1 MTQRFDPSTVPSAM
15 PSTGPAYVPAYVRG
29 LTRPRR
35 RDVLKLFGAAGAGL
49 ALAGCGVEGRKAT
62 PPEQNDVQRFW
73 AGKKRNGHVDFANWP
88 LYMDPKKPEL
98 AQFTRQTGIS
108 VTYRE
113 VIQENAGFFA
123 KMRPQLAAG
132 RSIGYDIIVITNG
145 IQFTQLTQL
154 GYVAPLDHRR
164 LPNFARNAAP
174 AYKREAFDPGN
185 VYSVPWATGIT
196 GIAYNP
202 KYVKEEITG
211 LAALFD
217 PKYKGKV
224 GMFSDTQ
231 EIGNFGML
239 AVGADPEKSTP
250 ADWRQAAARL
260 TAQRDA
266 GIVRKYY
273 DQGYV
278 DPLTRGDIWISMAWS
293 GDIFQKN
300 LEGAGLEFVIPQEG
314 GTIWTDNMMIPK
326 TAPNPVD
333 ALMLMDFF
341 FDPEVAAGLAEYI
354 NYVTPVPGAKQVMLD
369 KAATLTG
376 EDRQALADLA
386 ESPLVFPAP
395 ADYARL
401 NTYRDFKTPQEQRQY
416 ESVFQPIVTS

>member
-1 MTQRFDPSTVPSAM
+1 MIHNPVL
-15 PSTGPAYVPAYVRG
+15 RG
-29 LTRPRR
+29 LTHPRR

-49 ALAGCGVEGRKAT
+49 ALAGCGVEGKKVT
-62 PPEQNDVQRFW
+62 PPKQNDVQKFW
-73 AGKKRNGHVDFANWP
+73 AGKKKNGHIDFANWP

-113 VIQENAGFFA
+113 VIQENAAFFA
-123 KMRPQLAAG
+123 RVRPQLAAG
-132 RSIGYDIIVITNG
+132 QSIGYDIIVITNG

-154 GYVAPLDHRR
+154 GYVAPLDHAR
-164 LPNFARNAAP
+164 LPNFARHADP
-174 AYKREAFDPGN
+174 SYKREAFDPGN

-202 KYVKEEITG
+202 EYVKEEVTG

-231 EIGNFGML
+231 EIGNVGML
-239 AVGADPEKSTP
+239 AVGADPERSTP
-250 ADWRQAAARL
+250 ADWQKAAARL
-260 TAQRDA
+260 TEQRDA

-273 DQGYV
+273 DQGYI

-293 GDIFQKN
+293 GDVFQKN
-300 LEGAGLEFVIPQEG
+300 LEGANLEFVIPQEG

-326 TAPNPVD
+326 TARNPVD
-333 ALMLMDFF
+333 ALMLMDYF
-341 FDPEVAAGLAEYI
+341 FDPKVAASLAEYI
-354 NYVTPVPGAKQVMLD
+354 NYVTPVPAAKQVMLD
-369 KAATLTG
+369 EAATLTG
-376 EDRQALADLA
+376 ADRQALADLA
-386 ESPLVFPAP
+386 ESPLVFPAA

-401 NTYRDFKTPQEQRQY
+401 KHYRDFKTPQEQRQY